1 MRLGMA
7 FTNVQWKHNCLLNY
21 QVRWPAPQVLG
32 FIGYSADCVSMWSG
46 PQFQL
51 TWVPA
56 TLQHAWY
63 PWAQLH
69 SSWGTPGPWCRGD
82 GQGWPPGMDGYR
94 PFEGTAVPVGV
105 GGRRKGRE
113 RGEGKGRGEGM
124 WECTGQWH
132 LWLTHVRMHACT
144 HACTHTH
151 THTQTLSL
159 SLSLSLS
166 EFT

>member
-7 FTNVQWKHNCLLNY
+7 FTNVQWKHNCLLYY
-21 QVRWPAPQVLG
+21 QVRWLTPQVLG
-32 FIGYSADCVSMWSG
+32 FIGHSADCVSMWSG
-46 PQFQL
+46 PQFQF

-105 GGRRKGRE
+105 GGVRKGRE
-113 RGEGKGRGEGM
+113 RGGN
-124 WECTGQWH
+124 
-132 LWLTHVRMHACT
+132 VRMHGSVTFMVNTRT
-144 HACTHTH
+144 HARIHTCMH
-151 THTQTLSL
+151 ARTHTQTLSL
-159 SLSLSLS
+159 SK
-166 EFT
+166 FT